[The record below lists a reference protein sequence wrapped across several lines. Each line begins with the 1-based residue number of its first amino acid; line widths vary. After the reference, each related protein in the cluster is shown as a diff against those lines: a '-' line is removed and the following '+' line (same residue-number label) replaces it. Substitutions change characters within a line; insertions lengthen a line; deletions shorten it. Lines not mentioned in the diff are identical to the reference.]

1 MSELPDER
9 AAIRAKPATARSEV
23 SDRIGGLMA
32 RPDRSKKMAYAF
44 IGIVF
49 GAIIGRVVFVL
60 RDRIAYRR
68 QVGVRMDELTL

>member
-1 MSELPDER
+1 
-9 AAIRAKPATARSEV
+9 
-23 SDRIGGLMA
+23 MA

>member
-1 MSELPDER
+1 MNSPHEP
-9 AAIRAKPATARSEV
+9 AATRAKPATARSEV

-68 QVGVRMDELTL
+68 QVGVRMDELAL